1 VHQAA
6 VGVTAAILVCP
17 VDRTL
22 LEKTGDDWTCG
33 RCGRAYQEHSNVVQ
47 FLDTED
53 AFYEGAYLNRIHF
66 LPKDEKLHHVWPVWL
81 INNGYVWRVR
91 SNVPEGSSVL
101 ELGCA
106 GGIAYFAKRYRMI
119 GLDVSMSSLKQAG
132 EIYDK
137 CIQADAAAMIP
148 LADSSVDAVASSF
161 FWEHI
166 PPVSKRAILAE
177 LRRVL
182 KPKGRLIFLYDVETM
197 NPLISAMRKSSSS
210 RYREEFIDRDGH
222 LGYETPRANL
232 ETFERSG
239 FNVIEQ
245 LGLERTPL
253 QSTTVYSKM
262 RKWPQPFAAAGSL
275 LHNIDKSRA
284 ALFPYIGVL
293 RALDETV
300 GKILPDR
307 WSRMALTVCE
317 KKD

>member
-1 VHQAA
+1 M
-6 VGVTAAILVCP
+6 TAAILVCP
-17 VDRTL
+17 SDRTT
-22 LEKTGDDWTCG
+22 LEMKESEWTCA
-33 RCGRAYQEHSNVVQ
+33 RCGRVYPEDANVVR

-53 AFYEGAYLNRIHF
+53 TFYEGAYLNRVHF
-66 LPKDEKLHHVWPVWL
+66 LPEDEKLRHVWPVWL
-81 INNGYVWRVR
+81 INNGYLWRVR
-91 SNVPEGSSVL
+91 RNVREGSTVL

-106 GGIAYFAKRYRMI
+106 GGIAYFARRYQMI
-119 GLDVSMSSLKQAG
+119 GLDVSMSSLRQAG

-148 LADSSVDAVASSF
+148 LADNSVDAVASSF

-166 PPVSKRAILAE
+166 PPVAKRAILSE

-182 KPKGRLIFLYDVETM
+182 KPRGRLIFLYDVETK
-197 NPLISAMRKSSSS
+197 NPLISAMRRTSSSL
-210 RYREEFIDRDGH
+210 YREEFIDRDGH
-222 LGYETPRANL
+222 LGYETPRANV
-232 ETFERSG
+232 ETFRRGG
-239 FNVIEQ
+239 FTVIEQ

-275 LHNIDKSRA
+275 LHHLDRSRR

-293 RALDETV
+293 RAVDETV
-300 GKILPDR
+300 GRILPDS